1 MTEIQHLTA
10 GNKEANITVEAFIN
24 FACPYCSQYFAA
36 ADEVLEPYINDG
48 SVQYIIKHFDKT
60 KQRLLKGT
68 VANIYLDYND
78 PEETFEI
85 IRHLYGTQEEWTLN
99 FETIERKMEHELGL
113 SPQKNA
119 DDRSLAIH
127 QETFERG
134 ITGVPSVFINGE
146 KFEFNPTEDD
156 KATIQEK
163 LEKALQ
169 S

>member
-1 MTEIQHLTA
+1 MTTIQHLTV

-24 FACPYCSQYFAA
+24 FACPYCSHYFAA
-36 ADEVLEPYINDG
+36 ADEVLKPYINDG

-99 FETIERKMEHELGL
+99 FETIERKMEQELAL

-119 DDRSLAIH
+119 DNRSLAIH

-156 KATIQEK
+156 KATIKEK

>member
-1 MTEIQHLTA
+1 MTEIQHLTL
-10 GNKEANITVEAFIN
+10 GNKDANITVEAFIN
-24 FACPYCSQYFAA
+24 FACPYCAHYFAA

-48 SVQYIIKHFDKT
+48 SVQYVIKHFDKT

-68 VANIYLDYND
+68 VANIHLDYND
-78 PEETFEI
+78 PEETLKI
-85 IRHLYGTQEEWTLN
+85 IRHLYDTQEEWTLN
-99 FETIERKMEHELGL
+99 FETIERKMEYDLSL

-134 ITGVPSVFINGE
+134 IKGIPTVFINNE
-146 KFEFNPTEDD
+146 KFEFSPTEDD
-156 KATIQEK
+156 VATIQEK
-163 LEKALQ
+163 LKKALE